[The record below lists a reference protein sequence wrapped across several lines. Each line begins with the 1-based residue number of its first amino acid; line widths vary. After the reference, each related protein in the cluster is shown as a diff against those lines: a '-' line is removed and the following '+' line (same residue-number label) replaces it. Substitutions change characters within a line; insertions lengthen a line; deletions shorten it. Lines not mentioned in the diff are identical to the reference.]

1 MIDSD
6 SCFYS
11 HADLPFSRHSWHS
24 SIDYHIRSNQMP
36 TLEQIQAKLKKL
48 QAQAD
53 VLIARKAQV
62 AVDQI
67 RDLMLK
73 HGLTTADIEAQ
84 AKARRAARG
93 LNGNGKVKAGSSGK
107 AIAKYRDHKTGAT
120 WTGHGRAPG
129 WIAGVKDRT
138 QFLVEGASELKSAAK
153 AAVTHAKG
161 SKGQPKGAQP
171 PKYINPKTG
180 ATWSGRGP
188 APAWLATVKDRT
200 RFLIDSASASVADA
214 GHKAA
219 KKAGKVKSAATS
231 GVVSKKA
238 AARKVVAKKAG
249 AAKKTV
255 AKKAT
260 AATRKVAAKKGPA
273 KPAAKKSAATKAAR
287 KAPVRKTA
295 AKKAVAATVAAT
307 PQAAPASAGA

>member
-1 MIDSD
+1 
-6 SCFYS
+6 
-11 HADLPFSRHSWHS
+11 
-24 SIDYHIRSNQMP
+24 MP

-53 VLIARKAQV
+53 VLLARKAQV

-73 HGLTTADIEAQ
+73 HGLTTADIEAK

-93 LNGNGKVKAGSSGK
+93 LNGGGKAKAVSSGK
-107 AIAKYRDHKTGAT
+107 AVAKYRDHKTGAT

-129 WIAGVKDRT
+129 WIASVKDRT
-138 QFLVEGASELKSAAK
+138 QFLIEGASELKSAAK

-188 APAWLATVKDRT
+188 APAWLASVKDRSK
-200 RFLIDSASASVADA
+200 FLIDSASAAVADA
-214 GHKAA
+214 GHQAA
-219 KKAGKVKSAATS
+219 KKAGKVKSAATG

-260 AATRKVAAKKGPA
+260 AATRQVAAKKGA
-273 KPAAKKSAATKAAR
+273 VKPAAKKSAVAKAAR
-287 KAPVRKTA
+287 KAPARKAA
-295 AKKAVAATVAAT
+295 AKKAAATSAPAT
-307 PQAAPASAGA
+307 PAAAPASAGA

>member
-1 MIDSD
+1 
-6 SCFYS
+6 
-11 HADLPFSRHSWHS
+11 
-24 SIDYHIRSNQMP
+24 MP

-53 VLIARKAQV
+53 ALIARKAQV

-73 HGLTTADIEAQ
+73 HGLTTEDIEAR
-84 AKARRAARG
+84 AKARRAAGG
-93 LNGNGKVKAGSSGK
+93 LNGHAGSGKAKGASAGK

-129 WIAGVKDRT
+129 WIASVKDRT
-138 QFLVEGASELKSAAK
+138 QFLIEGASELKSAAK

-200 RFLIDSASASVADA
+200 KFLIESASAAAADV
-214 GHKAA
+214 GHQAA
-219 KKAGKVKSAATS
+219 KKAGKVKSAAAD

-238 AARKVVAKKAG
+238 AARKVVAKKA
-249 AAKKTV
+249 ATAKKTV

-260 AATRKVAAKKGPA
+260 SAAGKVAAKKVAAKKGAA

-287 KAPVRKTA
+287 KAPVRKVA
-295 AKKAVAATVAAT
+295 AKSKAVATSATSAAAA
-307 PQAAPASAGA
+307 PQASPAPASA

>member
-1 MIDSD
+1 
-6 SCFYS
+6 
-11 HADLPFSRHSWHS
+11 
-24 SIDYHIRSNQMP
+24 MP

-53 VLIARKAQV
+53 VLLARKAQV

-73 HGLTTADIEAQ
+73 HGLTTADIEAK

-93 LNGNGKVKAGSSGK
+93 LNGGGKAKAVSSGK
-107 AIAKYRDHKTGAT
+107 SLAKYRDHKTGAT

-129 WIAGVKDRT
+129 WIAGVKDRA
-138 QFLVEGASELKSAAK
+138 QFLIEGASELKSAAK
-153 AAVTHAKG
+153 SAVTQAKG

-200 RFLIDSASASVADA
+200 RFLIDSASATVADA

-219 KKAGKVKSAATS
+219 KKAGKVKSAAAS

-260 AATRKVAAKKGPA
+260 AATKKVAAKKG
-273 KPAAKKSAATKAAR
+273 AAKKSVVAKAAR
-287 KAPVRKTA
+287 KAPVRKAA
-295 AKKAVAATVAAT
+295 AKRTVATSAAAT
-307 PQAAPASAGA
+307 PAAAPASAGA